1 MLPRWYGS
9 SLYCKDPIT
18 KCLLLLLIQPFHTK
32 KWVCSRSKELTQQ
45 QTSLQNYREKIGAMR
60 LSSGDLNQQ
69 RWPILR
75 WLVPWDFET
84 AASIK
89 DKDPQNGYGKP
100 TQESPHTGQG
110 LTMEELECMLA
121 ERPKRAP
128 RERARTQSR
137 KRERQNSLE
146 RTGTLRS
153 REKLLLGRV
162 VLVYFRGNFS

>member
-1 MLPRWYGS
+1 
-9 SLYCKDPIT
+9 
-18 KCLLLLLIQPFHTK
+18 
-32 KWVCSRSKELTQQ
+32 
-45 QTSLQNYREKIGAMR
+45 MR
-60 LSSGDLNQQ
+60 LSGGDLNQQ

-75 WLVPWDFET
+75 WLVPWDFEA

-110 LTMEELECMLA
+110 LTMEKLECTLA

-146 RTGTLRS
+146 RTGTLQS

-162 VLVYFRGNFS
+162 VLVYFKGNLYITKSWSVTINVATLTLSHVSSHVITIFFSWISPIILK

>member
-18 KCLLLLLIQPFHTK
+18 NCLLLLLIQPFHTK

-45 QTSLQNYREKIGAMR
+45 QTSLRSYSEKIGAMR
-60 LSSGDLNQQ
+60 LSGGDLNQQ

-75 WLVPWDFET
+75 RSVPWDFEA

-100 TQESPHTGQG
+100 TQEIPHTGQG

-121 ERPKRAP
+121 ERPKRSP

-137 KRERQNSLE
+137 KRERQKLSRKNWNLVVQRKAPTGE
-146 RTGTLRS
+146 RIY
-153 REKLLLGRV
+153 
-162 VLVYFRGNFS
+162 VLIFP